1 MGPVRKGVG
10 KLVAS
15 CDQPPLVVPFV
26 HSGMEQVMPRG
37 KALPNVGKKVRR
49 GVGAGCGGVGRGQA
63 FAPWRGAPAL
73 DGRGGESSGW
83 WGETGGKA
91 NGASVRG
98 VGKLHAPLTFS

>member
-49 GVGAGCGGVGRGQA
+49 GRAAGY
-63 FAPWRGAPAL
+63 
-73 DGRGGESSGW
+73 
-83 WGETGGKA
+83 
-91 NGASVRG
+91 
-98 VGKLHAPLTFS
+98 GKLVKGMAAW

>member
-49 GVGAGCGGVGRGQA
+49 GVGAGCGGVGRGQGLLHGEA
-63 FAPWRGAPAL
+63 HLPWMGEAERAA
-73 DGRGGESSGW
+73 GGGVRRA
-83 WGETGGKA
+83 GKH
-91 NGASVRG
+91 GASV
-98 VGKLHAPLTFS
+98 

>member
-49 GVGAGCGGVGRGQA
+49 GVQAGC
-63 FAPWRGAPAL
+63 
-73 DGRGGESSGW
+73 
-83 WGETGGKA
+83 
-91 NGASVRG
+91 
-98 VGKLHAPLTFS
+98 